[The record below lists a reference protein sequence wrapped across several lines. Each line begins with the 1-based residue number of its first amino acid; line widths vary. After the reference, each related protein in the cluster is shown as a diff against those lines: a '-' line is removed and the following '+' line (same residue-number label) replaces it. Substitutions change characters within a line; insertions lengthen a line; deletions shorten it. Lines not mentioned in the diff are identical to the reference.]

1 MSSLRRGHS
10 CRKKRQRRRGITLI
24 EVLVALAV
32 LALVASLV
40 YGAFDAMSR
49 TRASVEGASE
59 RYHQGRTAIS
69 RMSREIQSAF
79 LSMHR
84 PLTNPGLQV
93 SQTIFRGTDGGST
106 GDRLDFTSFSH
117 RRLGFGSH
125 ESDQNEL
132 SYFVS
137 RGGRTRNVAGRD
149 VNTFDLARRE
159 STVIDMEPTTGGIS
173 QILAEDV
180 VEFRLSYLDA
190 ATGDWREEW
199 DSSAEQFERLP
210 RYVRIELAIARSV
223 PGAPYRFV
231 TKVPIAMQGPL
242 TFGLPEGLGITP
254 QGATPP

>member
-1 MSSLRRGHS
+1 MRRRS
-10 CRKKRQRRRGITLI
+10 NRSRRGITLI

-49 TRASVEGASE
+49 TRTGVEGASE
-59 RYHQGRTAIS
+59 RYHQGRSAVS

-84 PLTNPGLQV
+84 PLQNPGLQV
-93 SQTIFRGTDGGST
+93 SQTIFKGTDGGTT

-132 SYFVS
+132 SYFITS
-137 RGGRTRNVAGRD
+137 GNRARTAKGGNVD
-149 VNTFDLARRE
+149 TLDLARRE
-159 STVIDMEPTTGGIS
+159 ATIIDMEPTTGGVS

-180 VEFRLSYLDA
+180 VEFDLQYMDGT
-190 ATGDWREEW
+190 TGDWLDHW

-210 RYVRIELAIARSV
+210 RYVRIELAIARNV
-223 PGAPYRFV
+223 PGVPYRFV
-231 TKVPIAMQGPL
+231 TKVPIAMRAPL
-242 TFGLPEGLGITP
+242 IFGLPEGLGLVPSAQTP
-254 QGATPP
+254 